1 MKKLFFILFAYVVTS
16 SCAPNVNSDKYT
28 HAFIDSLFAKNG
40 AYTTTVYEDTVPA
53 ASCPGMIYKFTL
65 YNVKRATD
73 GVYEMNLTYIEAE
86 DGVDKSFKSSGR
98 WSVVNGIPS
107 DSTAIVY
114 QFIDFDTTAD
124 AMNLLYNDSSL
135 TFLTKDL
142 ELVKT
147 SLNYTLP
154 IKSEETVSKSI
165 N

>member
-1 MKKLFFILFAYVVTS
+1 MKRLIVALSILILTSCGFTYTVTD
-16 SCAPNVNSDKYT
+16 VKTDT
-28 HAFIDSLFAKNG
+28 ILDSLTKEQRVKLKLG
-40 AYTTTVYEDTVPA
+40 EVEQRVYEDTVPA

-98 WSVVNGIPS
+98 WSVVSGIPS

-114 QFIDFDTTAD
+114 KFIDFDTTAD

-142 ELVKT
+142 ELIKS

-154 IKSEETVSKSI
+154 IK
-165 N
+165 